1 MRSNRTGRTTDNRL
15 FRWNGRFFFTFFK
28 NCFNGVKSRLLR
40 RLLYGRQNSKKSA
53 AMPRL
58 LSWGSPPSKSFI
70 SSLHLTFRQKPR
82 GKRRSRQKVCPRGHS
97 SSISFCRAGTCRHSP
112 APPAAPPD
120 ARRSAPPSVLHKG
133 LGWSRLSAR
142 SALQSVSR
150 FEVSTGDPRPSK

>member
-1 MRSNRTGRTTDNRL
+1 
-15 FRWNGRFFFTFFK
+15 
-28 NCFNGVKSRLLR
+28 
-40 RLLYGRQNSKKSA
+40 
-53 AMPRL
+53 MPRL

-97 SSISFCRAGTCRHSP
+97 SSISFCRAGARRHSP
-112 APPAAPPD
+112 APPAAPSD

-150 FEVSTGDPRPSK
+150 FEVSTGDPRPLATLARLSLPTLQREQSAFSRQSPPQSLKIPYCQSDRLPKM